1 MIIGSICLPFVL
13 VFFMHSVYRLDVE
26 LMTDGL
32 CAAIVSRRDAVEEQ
46 NAVQKYEE
54 AKAAAERCMESAV
67 SKRQRAQLLLENADL
82 AAYKAVVALR
92 IAEAIQASELPE
104 AAAATAAAACFLE

>member
-1 MIIGSICLPFVL
+1 ME
-13 VFFMHSVYRLDVE
+13 D
-26 LMTDGL
+26 
-32 CAAIVSRRDAVEEQ
+32 Q

-54 AKAAAERCMESAV
+54 AKAAADKCIESAV

-82 AAYKAVVALR
+82 AAYKAMMALR

-104 AAAATAAAACFLE
+104 AEAAAAAASCFLE